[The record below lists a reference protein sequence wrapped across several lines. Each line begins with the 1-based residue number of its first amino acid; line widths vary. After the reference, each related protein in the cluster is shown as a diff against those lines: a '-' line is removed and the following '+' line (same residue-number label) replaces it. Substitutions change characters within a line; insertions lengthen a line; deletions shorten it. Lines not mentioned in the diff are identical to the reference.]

1 MATQYEPNKPA
12 PKPVSLDVE
21 TTAVVT
27 LDLSARCH
35 DPKDVCS
42 KLMQPVGEFLERV
55 REVGLPIIFTVS
67 ASGKGTPLGEV
78 ASPLKRR
85 QTEPVIYP
93 DAFDKFVGGEL
104 QDFLTRNGVKS
115 IILVGSSTN
124 IAVLYTSS
132 TAARVYGYQVVIPLD
147 GINTRTQFEQDYAI
161 HQLTILPADANK
173 RFEFTTLSGISFRR
187 KAG

>member
-1 MATQYEPNKPA
+1 MTTQYEPNRPE
-12 PKPVSLDVE
+12 PKPVSLDVR

-35 DPKDVCS
+35 DPQDVCS

-55 REVGLPIIFTVS
+55 RDHRVPIVFTVS
-67 ASGKGTPLGEV
+67 AAGKGSPLGEV

-85 QTEPVIYP
+85 QNEPVIYP
-93 DAFDKFVGGEL
+93 DAFDKFASGEL
-104 QDFLTRNGVKS
+104 QDFLRRSETKS

-124 IAVLYTSS
+124 IAVLYTCS
-132 TAARVYGYQVVIPLD
+132 TAARVYGYKVVIPLD

-173 RFEFTTLSGISFRR
+173 RFEFTTLSGISFRHEQR
-187 KAG
+187 

>member
-1 MATQYEPNKPA
+1 MTTQYQPNRPE
-12 PKPVSLDVE
+12 PKPIGLDVK

-55 REVGLPIIFTVS
+55 REYGVPIVFTVS
-67 ASGKGTPLGEV
+67 AAGKGSPLGEV

-85 QTEPVIYP
+85 QNEPVIYP
-93 DAFDKFVGGEL
+93 DAFDKFASGEL
-104 QDFLTRNGVKS
+104 QDFLSRNETKS
-115 IILVGSSTN
+115 IIVVGSSTN

-132 TAARVYGYQVVIPLD
+132 TAARVYGYKVVIPLD
-147 GINTRTQFEQDYAI
+147 GINTRTQFEQDYSI

-173 RFEFTTLSGISFRR
+173 RFEFTTLSGISFRHEQR
-187 KAG
+187 